1 MHVVS
6 KIDSLKKIWLY
17 KVVLVCYSLEVKKE
31 NEVQNL
37 RSVYVCLI

>member
-1 MHVVS
+1 M
-6 KIDSLKKIWLY
+6 Y